1 MKHPS
6 ILIILLSLL
15 TVVTVQAA
23 QVYKW
28 VDENGQT
35 QFSQFPPAEAN
46 QAKKIKVESA
56 QSASPSKL
64 NTKLKDVRQK
74 LLEDSVARNTQSEQD
89 KEDEKDAERKAKNCE
104 LAKQQLRDLEANG
117 RVYKTLENGEREW
130 YDVKGRDKLISDAK
144 KQVSEHCSK

>member
-15 TVVTVQAA
+15 TVATVQAA

-56 QSASPSKL
+56 QSASPSKS